1 MKINQY
7 MGNWQIHINV
17 TCLFNQLDPVGYEKN
32 KSITLLISAFL
43 FLLPDTISFWS
54 FSLIK
59 DQSHFLGF

>member
-43 FLLPDTISFWS
+43 FLLPDTISF
-54 FSLIK
+54 
-59 DQSHFLGF
+59 